1 MADFLQLPDRRYSV
15 IYADPPWA
23 YRQCGATEKSRG
35 NAAKHYQTMTTTE
48 ICAMPVPS
56 ICAEGAACFMWAT
69 FPNIGEAIKVME
81 AWGFTYKTAAFVW
94 VKKNRK
100 NGGNFWGMGA
110 YTRAN
115 AEERIRPITNIS
127 VKRAVYETTMR
138 EFYRRIEAERKD
150 RIERTGDPSYTEFE
164 ALLPWLVSFLL
175 PEKKCR
181 AVMEYDPAADRIKFF
196 QEDDPA
202 GQ

>member
-1 MADFLQLPDRRYSV
+1 MAHIFVVRS
-15 IYADPPWA
+15 A
-23 YRQCGATEKSRG
+23 ATK
-35 NAAKHYQTMTTTE
+35 
-48 ICAMPVPS
+48 
-56 ICAEGAACFMWAT
+56 
-69 FPNIGEAIKVME
+69 
-81 AWGFTYKTAAFVW
+81 FTLLLLLLLLIFCCV
-94 VKKNRK
+94 
-100 NGGNFWGMGA
+100 
-110 YTRAN
+110 
-115 AEERIRPITNIS
+115 
-127 VKRAVYETTMR
+127 R
-138 EFYRRIEAERKD
+138 EFYRRIETERKD

>member
-1 MADFLQLPDRRYSV
+1 MGPDSNSGPVVAYLDGQPVEIGHPLPEITPDYS
-15 IYADPPWA
+15 A
-23 YRQCGATEKSRG
+23 GA
-35 NAAKHYQTMTTTE
+35 
-48 ICAMPVPS
+48 
-56 ICAEGAACFMWAT
+56 
-69 FPNIGEAIKVME
+69 
-81 AWGFTYKTAAFVW
+81 
-94 VKKNRK
+94 
-100 NGGNFWGMGA
+100 
-110 YTRAN
+110 
-115 AEERIRPITNIS
+115 ITNIS